1 MVSRGLQAFSGK
13 RVLLLQGPVGP
24 FFARLAKDLRNVNAQ
39 VFKVNLNAG
48 DWFFY
53 PRGAFNYRGTIED
66 WPAWVVALIG
76 RLQIEVVFLFGDC
89 RPVHHAILNIAQ
101 QNGLEIGVFEEGY
114 VRPDYITLERFGVN
128 ANSHLPRCPEY
139 YREESLQLSDSRRA
153 VGNTYWAMAWYASWY
168 FLAGTLGKFWF
179 RNYQHHRPLALS
191 EALPWIRSVWRKY
204 WYRWAERGV
213 QLELTTCWEDRYFLV
228 PLQVFNDGQIVRHA
242 DFNGIEH
249 FIETTL
255 CSFSLHAPKNTILVF
270 KHHPMDRGYRDY
282 SSFIRCRAEQA
293 KIGKRVLYVH
303 DQHLPALLSHA
314 RGVVVVNSS
323 VGFSA
328 LNYGKPTVACG
339 SALYDMPGLT
349 YQGGLDVFW
358 KVAHKVKPDMGLC
371 QRFRNFIIATTQLN
385 GSFYKPL
392 KLPGSFAGLVW
403 SKPAAFGIK
412 EPEHEDPAGST
423 AFPAA

>member
-1 MVSRGLQAFSGK
+1 MVNRDLQAFSGK

-24 FFARLAKDLRNVNAQ
+24 FFARLAQDLRNVHAQ

-53 PRGAFNYRGTIED
+53 PRGAFNYCGTMED
-66 WPAWVVALIG
+66 WPAWIAGLMN
-76 RLQIEVVFLFGDC
+76 RLQIEVVLLFGDC
-89 RPVHHAILNIAQ
+89 RPVHHAALEVARQ
-101 QNGLEIGVFEEGY
+101 HELEIGVFEEGY
-114 VRPDYITLERFGVN
+114 VRPDYVTLERFGVN
-128 ANSHLPRCPEY
+128 ANSQLPRCPEY
-139 YREESLQLSDSRRA
+139 YQEEHLQIPVRRA
-153 VGNTYWAMAWYASWY
+153 VGNTYWAMAWYAFWY
-168 FLAGTLGKFWF
+168 FLAGSLGKLWF
-179 RNYQHHRPLALS
+179 RHYRHHRPLTLL
-191 EALPWIRSVWRKY
+191 EVLPWTRSVWRKY

-213 QLELTTCWEDRYFLV
+213 QQELTTDWKDRYFLV
-228 PLQVFNDGQIVRHA
+228 PLQVFNDGQIIRHA

-255 CSFSLHAPKNTILVF
+255 NSFARYAPEKTLLVF

-293 KIGKRVLYVH
+293 KIGKRVLYIH

-328 LNYGKPTVACG
+328 LNYGKPTIACG
-339 SALYDMPGLT
+339 SALYDIPGLT
-349 YQGGLDVFW
+349 YQGGLDAFW
-358 KVAHKVKPDMGLC
+358 KVAHKVKPDMDLC
-371 QRFRNFIIATTQLN
+371 QRFRICIIATTQLN

-392 KLPGSFAGLVW
+392 KLPGSFSGLVW
-403 SKPAAFGIK
+403 SGPA
-412 EPEHEDPAGST
+412 EPGMQDTGPAHPAGSA
-423 AFPAA
+423 AFPAT